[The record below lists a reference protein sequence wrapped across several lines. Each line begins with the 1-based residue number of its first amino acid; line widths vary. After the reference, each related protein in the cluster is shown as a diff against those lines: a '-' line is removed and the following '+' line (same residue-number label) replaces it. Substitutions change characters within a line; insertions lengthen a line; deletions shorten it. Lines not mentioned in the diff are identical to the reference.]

1 VHIFEEGRKGMTA
14 TRKRECCECRDGE
27 HETLSD
33 DVRLY
38 VVREP
43 STGRMIRRGYLCAE
57 HVSTNLDD
65 GYTVEEA

>member
-1 VHIFEEGRKGMTA
+1 MEAKG
-14 TRKRECCECRDGE
+14 KRCCECRDGE
-27 HETLSD
+27 HENLSD

-57 HVSTNLDD
+57 HVSTNLED
-65 GYTVEEA
+65 GYAVEGA